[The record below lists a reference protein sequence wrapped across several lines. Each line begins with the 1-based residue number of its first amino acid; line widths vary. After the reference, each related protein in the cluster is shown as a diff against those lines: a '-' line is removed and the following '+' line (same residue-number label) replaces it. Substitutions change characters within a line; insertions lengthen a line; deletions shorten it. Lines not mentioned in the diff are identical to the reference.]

1 MYLELIPD
9 NIATL
14 DSDSPDT
21 KRLKNINF
29 EIGLGFATDLVPGI
43 AKFLQAQDSMFAATR
58 WVPEDE
64 TAEQFFKNVDL
75 DDPALTLEE
84 LVEDT

>member
-1 MYLELIPD
+1 MGGQVGVSAISRQSEVDHNLPGVLKSYFPRTWSWIPD

-29 EIGLGFATDLVPGI
+29 EIGLGL
-43 AKFLQAQDSMFAATR
+43 LQI
-58 WVPEDE
+58 
-64 TAEQFFKNVDL
+64 
-75 DDPALTLEE
+75 
-84 LVEDT
+84 

>member
-1 MYLELIPD
+1 MGGQVGVYWYQSAIRSRIITFLVFLNPTFPRTWSWIPD

-43 AKFLQAQDSMFAATR
+43 AKFLSGSR
-58 WVPEDE
+58 
-64 TAEQFFKNVDL
+64 
-75 DDPALTLEE
+75 
-84 LVEDT
+84 